1 MTMIS
6 QSLVDAP
13 IIREERWQAP
23 AVDANNVQKTL
34 QSLWLQIAD
43 EKRELSGRPRPS
55 MDSGVM
61 RTRTINLI
69 VIADKPSDVDRIKA
83 TVSSL
88 TEFFPSRT
96 LILVRERSRHTR
108 GGLDVTV
115 TVEEQHTSR
124 FKSPIRFETVTV
136 STGSGREEVLAS
148 VAAPILVPE
157 LPDFVWRPASA
168 SIGSTVLDELTD
180 LIDRLI
186 VDTAGVAD
194 PTKAFNYLI
203 ELCRKSG
210 DEVHL
215 SDLAWTRITPW
226 RQMTAQFFDHAA
238 NLPYLQLIDSVSI
251 TYAGRHPDGRSGLS
265 SGLLMAGWLCTR
277 LGWRAP
283 GEELVRSRD
292 GWKLTLRAGQR
303 GRSREVILTL
313 RQANGI
319 EADACLGEIQL
330 TANGLKPATFTI
342 ERVSKDGVATT
353 SHTESAESNRTVYM
367 RKLSEEELLSLELRD
382 FGSDPLYPEALK
394 FAANLWPEGAEI

>member
-1 MTMIS
+1 MTMSS
-6 QSLVDAP
+6 QALVDAP
-13 IIREERWQAP
+13 IIKEERWQAP

-34 QSLWLQIAD
+34 QHLWLDIAD
-43 EKRELSGRPRPS
+43 DKRQASGRPRPTT
-55 MDSGVM
+55 DGGLM

-69 VIADKPSDVDRIKA
+69 AIADKPSDAEHIKA
-83 TVSSL
+83 TVSAL

-115 TVEEQHTSR
+115 TVEEQHTAR
-124 FKSPIRFETVTV
+124 FKAPIRFETVTV

-148 VAAPILVPE
+148 VASPILVPE
-157 LPDFVWRPASA
+157 LPDFVWRPASPVIA
-168 SIGSTVLDELTD
+168 SVVLDELADT
-180 LIDRLI
+180 IDRLI
-186 VDTAGVAD
+186 VDTAGVVD
-194 PTKAFNYLI
+194 PSKAFNYLI
-203 ELCRKSG
+203 DLCRQNG
-210 DEVHL
+210 DGVRL
-215 SDLAWTRITPW
+215 SDLAWTRLTPW

-238 NLPYLQLIDSVSI
+238 NLPYLQLLDSVSI
-251 TYAGRHPDGRSGLS
+251 TYAGRHSDGRSGLS

-313 RQANGI
+313 RETVEI
-319 EADACLGEIQL
+319 EADACLGELQL
-330 TANGLKPATFTI
+330 AANGLKPANFKI
-342 ERVSKDGVATT
+342 ERVSKEGVATT

-394 FAANLWPEGAEI
+394 FAANLWPEGAES